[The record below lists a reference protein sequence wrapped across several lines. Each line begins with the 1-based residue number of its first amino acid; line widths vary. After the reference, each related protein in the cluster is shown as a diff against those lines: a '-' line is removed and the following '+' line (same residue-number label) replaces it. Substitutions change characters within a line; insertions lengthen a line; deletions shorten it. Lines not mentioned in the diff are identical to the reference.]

1 MPGPEETQPWPA
13 PEARTVAGRYHLL
26 REIGRGGMGS
36 VWLAR
41 DGLLHR
47 TVAIKRIGLL
57 PGGASPDL
65 QRAEREAR
73 LAAML
78 NHPHVVA
85 VFDLVT
91 DSGQQW
97 LVMEYVEGRTLAG
110 LVTAEGPLSTQRLRP
125 ILLQAAEALVA
136 AHAAGIV
143 HRDVKPSNILLSSD
157 GQVKLTDFG
166 IARATADATLTQT
179 GMVTGSPAYLAPEVA
194 TGATATAESDVWSLG
209 ATAFHALSG
218 RPPYDA
224 TENVLGALFKIVHE
238 EPPRL
243 PDAGDLAPL
252 LEATMAK
259 QPSARWSMRE
269 VRDYLARGLGGPPLR
284 GPGSRQE
291 EPTAVLP
298 AVPSGTERPTRAAPP
313 VPSPGTSRTPVSAP
327 APAAAPVAAA
337 PSPRAG
343 SAAPA
348 NRRSAPMMLL
358 AVAVLVLLAVLGWQ
372 LLGSG
377 DTADPPAADP
387 TPSEPAE
394 PTQTADDPEG
404 PTTES
409 MEQFVTDYLA
419 TVTTDPRAA
428 WQMLTPDFQRE
439 SGNYGQYSQFW
450 GGFESARPTQIEADP
465 GSLQISYLAHYVATD
480 GRSSTDRV
488 GLTLEYDD
496 GRFRIAD
503 EWDA

>member
-41 DGLLHR
+41 DALLHR
-47 TVAIKRIGLL
+47 TVAIKRIGLF

-85 VFDLVT
+85 VFDLIT

-143 HRDVKPSNILLSSD
+143 HRDVKPSNILLSTD

-269 VRDYLARGLGGPPLR
+269 VRDYLARGPGGSPLR
-284 GPGSRQE
+284 GPAARLE

-298 AVPSGTERPTRAAPP
+298 AVPAGMEPPTRAAAPNP
-313 VPSPGTSRTPVSAP
+313 VTARTSAP
-327 APAAAPVAAA
+327 TPAAAPVAA
-337 PSPRAG
+337 PPPRTEVT
-343 SAAPA
+343 APA

-358 AVAVLVLLAVLGWQ
+358 AVAVLVLLAALGWQ

-387 TPSEPAE
+387 TSSAPAE
-394 PTQTADDPEG
+394 PTPTAEDTEG

-409 MEQFVTDYLA
+409 MEQFITDYLA
-419 TVTTDPRAA
+419 TVTTDPGAA

-439 SGNYGQYSQFW
+439 SGNYGQYSRFW

-465 GSLQISYLAHYVATD
+465 ETLQISYLAHYVLTD
-480 GRSSTDRV
+480 GQRMTDRV
-488 GLTLEYDD
+488 ELTLEYDD
-496 GRFRIAD
+496 GQFRIAD
-503 EWDA
+503 ERDA